1 MPNLPIRGLGVTGV
15 ITDVEP
21 FNLPINA
28 FDRAL
33 NVRFA
38 DGAIS
43 RSPVFRSLLSSVSF
57 TPALA
62 FGIFKSIGYDSVLLV
77 SDRFKLHELSNNT
90 LTDRS
95 GAIGTLSAS
104 AEASLTATVLS
115 DVTYVNREDRVP
127 VFRGPNG
134 TNFADLTFWPNDY
147 RAKALR
153 TYGDFL
159 VALNTDESGIS
170 FPNRVRFS
178 DLALPNQIPTSWD
191 ESDPTKSA
199 GTNDII
205 QMETPIVDG
214 LSLSTNFIIYSSDQV
229 WLMEFVGGAFI
240 HNFRKIFSSCGVISQ
255 NCLVEVQGKHYVFD
269 TDDIWSHDGT
279 TKESLVDD
287 RIRAYIFDA
296 LDNSATHH
304 CFVYHNHPLSEIYF
318 CYPSSDDMTTDRPA
332 FAPVGANRAAVY
344 NYRYNTWSF
353 MDLPHVVSATTANIN
368 SVRTYDTTTLAYATT
383 GGTYA
388 AQDAGFDRHAIMAS
402 IGNNTEAV
410 NAAGRAITVPKLYGV
425 DLSDNGSL
433 SQPLDTVA
441 TASPFVERT
450 GIDLDEVEIPLS
462 GYKVIT
468 KITPQVVTTN
478 SSKTFD
484 FTFGSA
490 PLAPDVPNYGD
501 KQTIDIST
509 DYKLDTRQGG
519 RYLSYKMTLDNGDN
533 KDFAL
538 SGFDLDVVVTGRR

>member
-43 RSPVFRSLLSSVSF
+43 RSPVFRTLLSSVSF
-57 TPALA
+57 VPVMAH
-62 FGIFKSIGYDSVLLV
+62 GIFKSIGYDSVLLV
-77 SDRFKLHELSNNT
+77 SDQFQLHEFSNGT
-90 LTDRS
+90 LTNRS
-95 GAIGTLSAS
+95 GAIGNLSAS
-104 AEASLTATVLS
+104 AEAPVTATVLS

-134 TNFADLTFWPNDY
+134 TDFADLTFWPNSY
-147 RAKALR
+147 RAKAIR

-159 VALNTDESGIS
+159 VALNTTEDGTS

-178 DLALPNQIPTSWD
+178 DLALPNSIPTTWD
-191 ESDPTKSA
+191 ETDPTKSA

-214 LSLSTNFIIYSSDQV
+214 LSLGTNFIIYSNDQV

-240 HNFRKIFSSCGVISQ
+240 HNFRKLFSSCGVISQ
-255 NCLVEVQGKHYVFD
+255 NCVVEVQGKHFVFD

-279 TKESLVDD
+279 TKESIVDD
-287 RIRAYIFDA
+287 RIRAYVFDA

-304 CFVYHNHPLSEIYF
+304 CFTYHNHPLSEIYF

-368 SVRTYDTTTLAYATT
+368 SVRTYDTTTLVYDTA

-410 NAAGRAITVPKLYGV
+410 NATGRAITVPKLYGV

-441 TASPFVERT
+441 TAAPFVERT

-468 KITPQVVTTN
+468 KITPQVVTAN
-478 SSKTFD
+478 PSKTFD

-490 PLAPDVPNYGD
+490 PLAPDVPNYGA
-501 KQTIDIST
+501 KQTIDT
-509 DYKLDTRQGG
+509 NADHKLDTRQGG
-519 RYLSYKMTLDNGDN
+519 RYLSYKMTLDATDN